1 MTDFMVSVTVI
12 LLGIVLLCLTA
23 YLASRY
29 VKMRN
34 IRIRRKWKRN
44 DSEIYYAVSAV
55 LFFAFSLLFIVEG
68 IMGLIH

>member
-23 YLASRY
+23 YLVSKY
-29 VKMRN
+29 VKMRK
-34 IRIRRKWKRN
+34 IRIRRKWKRS
-44 DSEIYYAVSAV
+44 DTEIYYVVSIV

-68 IMGLIH
+68 IMGLMY